1 MNTRNKLI
9 LSAVLGALTFAAPSL
24 ARDGQTP
31 TTPLTVSVSSNGND
45 VRTVLKDLF
54 SQSKQNYV
62 IEPNIHFAVYLSL
75 EKVDFD
81 ETLAIV
87 LHLAKLKAE
96 KVNGIYYV
104 SEDLPATTAKSTPP
118 PTTPAQTKAAAP
130 ALQVGPPPVT
140 QTTLKTKKVTTR
152 LAKADIRRVFEALS
166 KESGIPITVDIS
178 VPQYKIDAFLEKT
191 SLKYAMDQI
200 TTAAKLRY
208 RIVDKQ
214 SILVF
219 TDETENRVSVVTGP

>member
-1 MNTRNKLI
+1 MNTRSKLI
-9 LSAVLGALTFAAPSL
+9 LSAVLGTLTFAAPSM
-24 ARDGQTP
+24 AHDGQTP
-31 TTPLTVSVSSNGND
+31 PATPLTVSVSSNGND

-104 SEDLPATTAKSTPP
+104 SQDAPVVTV
-118 PTTPAQTKAAAP
+118 PTQPKPIEP
-130 ALQVGPPPVT
+130 ALPVGPPAVT

-152 LAKADIRRVFEALS
+152 LAKADIRKVFAALAR
-166 KESGIPITVDIS
+166 ESGVPITVDVS
-178 VPQYKIDAFLEKT
+178 VPQYKLDAFLEKT
-191 SLKYAMDQI
+191 SLKFALDQI
-200 TTAAKLRY
+200 TGAAKLRY

-219 TDETENRVSVVTGP
+219 ADDTENRVSLVGGP